1 MKKVVFLSAILA
13 ASVLVSCG
21 GSEATKTEASGEA
34 AQATADAVTYKL
46 DSAASKVE
54 WFASKITGKHNGT
67 IPLKGGELKA
77 EGAKLTAG
85 AFSIDVKSL
94 KVVDITDAKS
104 NGDLTGHLNSPDF
117 FNTAEHPEA
126 KFEIISVEAIEN
138 AAAGAA
144 NYNVKGNLTIKG
156 ITKAVTFPAT
166 IAMDATQLTANAEFD
181 IDRTEWDIK
190 FGSGKFFP
198 NLKDKA
204 INDNFKIKLALV
216 AKA

>member
-13 ASVLVSCG
+13 ATILTSCG
-21 GSEATKTEASGEA
+21 GSETSKTEAGGEA
-34 AQATADAVTYKL
+34 AQATAAAVTYKV
-46 DSAASKVE
+46 DSAASKIE
-54 WFASKITGKHNGT
+54 WLAKKVTGQHNGT
-67 IPLKGGELKA
+67 IALTNGELKA

-85 AFSIDVKSL
+85 AFSINVKSL
-94 KVVDITDAKS
+94 KVLDLTDAKM

-126 KFEIISVEAIEN
+126 KFEIISAEAIEG
-138 AAAGAA
+138 AAAGAP
-144 NYNVKGNLTIKG
+144 NYNIKGNLTIKG

-190 FGSGKFFP
+190 YGSGKFFQ

-204 INDNFKIKLALV
+204 INDNFTVKFAIV